1 MTFEEWF
8 VGEFSPQFAYSND
21 DPARYESAAR
31 QAWEASRTA
40 CITECEIAVD
50 NVMDTASY
58 SITPVRLRYFKMG
71 AKAALRDFKFR
82 LR

>member
-1 MTFEEWF
+1 MTFEEWLKTQPLL
-8 VGEFSPQFAYSND
+8 SDSHIRT
-21 DPARYESAAR
+21 ARL
-31 QAWEASRTA
+31 AWEASRTA

-50 NVMDTASY
+50 NVMDAASY